1 MVCTQTSSLRVK
13 ELLYQVVKTAFCQRR
28 KTLRN
33 ALKSLNLVDEN
44 TASQY
49 LSLRAEQLSV
59 EDFMNLTSC
68 FE

>member
-1 MVCTQTSSLRVK
+1 MSEFNQKKIDVFSLSLDGF
-13 ELLYQVVKTAFCQRR
+13 EGPIDLL
-28 KTLRN
+28 L
-33 ALKSLNLVDEN
+33 SLVDEN
-44 TASQY
+44 TGSHY